1 MPPSDEY
8 KGFECEGEPS
18 NPVDGTCWGQ
28 SWAIHIWLL
37 LQTSEFQPPP
47 KSASLKPAWLV
58 TKLSPELDGPPVT
71 IQCNRLGGTTN
82 GLEVSLKGDD
92 NDMISYDL
100 KKSHYF
106 NKNKKN
112 TFLFRSSSIKKGLH
126 LTNSLDRYGGLA
138 QLIRYNVIQ
147 CSDAFIWQRDVQL
160 LIIDMEARHIL
171 HQRKRLLSTQG
182 PTPLSSDHPS
192 YLTFTLSHQ
201 YVKKVFDLGQRKFFT
216 TYWAE
221 SFPTFKHCL
230 VFFYSFRSERK
241 RFWCFLFSSFIKLF
255 IFKIAKPVLCINLRW
270 WISIN
275 MESTKKSKTLKDQN
289 YDISKINKIIETIFC
304 FIPDD
309 QVTVPNRFIR
319 IGRDGS
325 ISYSQVS
332 LNLNLWHSSSSS
344 SPHVSYIENP
354 YLKKIFL
361 PASDS
366 YNTV

>member
-92 NDMISYDL
+92 NDMISCDL
-100 KKSHYF
+100 KKPHYF

-201 YVKKVFDLGQRKFFT
+201 YVKKVFK
-216 TYWAE
+216 
-221 SFPTFKHCL
+221 
-230 VFFYSFRSERK
+230 FRSERIYIQHTGQNPSPLSSIAW
-241 RFWCFLFSSFIKLF
+241 FFLL
-255 IFKIAKPVLCINLRW
+255 L
-270 WISIN
+270 
-275 MESTKKSKTLKDQN
+275 
-289 YDISKINKIIETIFC
+289 
-304 FIPDD
+304 
-309 QVTVPNRFIR
+309 
-319 IGRDGS
+319 
-325 ISYSQVS
+325 
-332 LNLNLWHSSSSS
+332 
-344 SPHVSYIENP
+344 
-354 YLKKIFL
+354 
-361 PASDS
+361 
-366 YNTV
+366 